1 MNYAQATETLNGH
14 RAQIAALRQQMRQV
28 QAAIEPQPVED
39 YVFQTLDGPVAL
51 SDLFGD
57 KTDLFVI
64 HNMGTGCTSCTM
76 WADGFNG
83 VYDHLASR
91 AAFVLSSPNTPQVQ
105 RDFATGRGWRFPMV
119 SHEGSS
125 FAQDMGYRGKSG
137 GWQPGVSV
145 FQKRGDQV
153 VRVSDA
159 ELGPGDDFC
168 ITYHLFNMIPEGVAA
183 WSPKYAYAAA

>member
-1 MNYAQATETLNGH
+1 MNYAQAHETLTGH
-14 RAQIAALRQQMRQV
+14 RARIAELRAEMRQV
-28 QAAIEPQPVED
+28 QSTIEPQPVQD

-51 SDLFGD
+51 SALFGD

-91 AAFVLSSPNTPQVQ
+91 AAFVVSSPNTPAVQ
-105 RDFATGRGWRFPMV
+105 RDFAAGRGWRFPMV

-125 FAQDMGYRGKSG
+125 FAQDMGYRGANG
-137 GWQPGVSV
+137 GWHPGVSV
-145 FQKRGDQV
+145 FQKRGDRI

-168 ITYHLFNMIPEGVAA
+168 VTYHLFDMIPEGVAA
-183 WSPKYAYAAA
+183 WSPKYAYQAA